1 MAAASPLGGRGE
13 SGLGPVSVQRILVG
27 GGLSRGSFNRSRK
40 PGRGRVSQEDID
52 AMAELRREGLGFAE
66 VGARRGF
73 SERTARRFVGKVE
86 PRLTLPQEDAEP
98 ETDPRAL
105 RERYVWDFL
114 EILYRDRQL
123 NALTMR
129 LRKIGVELEIAEYGG
144 PPSILFLSEA
154 ERLLRERLESIGVLA
169 LRLLARTKQLQA
181 RLLRET
187 VGSLYSDYV
196 AWHRFANQFGKTGED
211 WRPPRERPP
220 VEPEEGEG

>member
-1 MAAASPLGGRGE
+1 MVKRGGE
-13 SGLGPVSVQRILVG
+13 VVG
-27 GGLSRGSFNRSRK
+27 MNRGSSNRSRR

-86 PRLTLPQEDAEP
+86 PRLTLPQGEAEP

-105 RERYVWDFL
+105 RERFAREFL
-114 EILYRDRQL
+114 EILYRDERL

-129 LRKIGVELEIAEYGG
+129 LRKIGPDAEIAEYGG
-144 PPSILFLSEA
+144 PPSILFLNEA
-154 ERLLRERLESIGVLA
+154 ERLLRERLESMGVLA

-181 RLLRET
+181 RFLRET

-196 AWHRFANQFGKTGED
+196 LWHKIANKFGKTGED
-211 WRPPRERPP
+211 WRPPRERPQL
-220 VEPEEGEG
+220 EPEEGEG